1 VGFLDDEFVRLQQTE
16 HLHGYVFTAP
26 WQAFNP
32 RCFGNIGSHGDRNSA
47 ELLNAFGQ
55 CVNKLSLFVTVLVEE
70 KTELVKRGTG
80 DLPMVLTR
88 PGPRASA

>member
-1 VGFLDDEFVRLQQTE
+1 MVTSPP
-16 HLHGYVFTAP
+16 LHGRRSIRVVSATS
-26 WQAFNP
+26 
-32 RCFGNIGSHGDRNSA
+32 GHGDRNSA

-70 KTELVKRGTG
+70 KTELVERGTG

-88 PGPRASA
+88 AGRRASA